1 MIAFLHGELASKDAN
16 HVVVDVSGVGYLL
29 EIPPG
34 SEHELPGVGSVVKF
48 YTHYYI
54 REKEVKLYGFWSLDE
69 LKVFTIAITVKG
81 IGPALALNIVSKLTP
96 SQFRQAILA
105 ENHAALMRVPRLSKQ
120 NAQLVIMTLKKK
132 ITQIGFDG
140 KIEEDG
146 SGKRNREAIEA
157 LIGLGG
163 SEAGA
168 EKAVAEAQRVLGD
181 EAKIEDL
188 TRLALRYLTQFS

>member
-1 MIAFLHGELASKDAN
+1 MIAFLHGVLASKDAN
-16 HVVVDVSGVGYLL
+16 HVVIDVSGVGYMV

-34 SEHELPGVGSVVKF
+34 SENKLPDIGLDIKF
-48 YTHYYI
+48 YTHYHI
-54 REKEVKLYGFWSLDE
+54 REKDVKLYGFWSLDE
-69 LKVFTIAITVKG
+69 LKVFAIAITVKG

-105 ENHAALMRVPRLSKQ
+105 EDHAALIRVPRLNKQ
-120 NAQLVIMTLKKK
+120 SAQLVIMTLKKK

-140 KIEEDG
+140 PIEEDK
-146 SGKRNREAIEA
+146 SGKRNREAIQA

-163 SEAGA
+163 SEEAS
-168 EKAVAEAQRVLGD
+168 EKAVVEAQRVLGD

-188 TRLALRYLTQFS
+188 TLLALRYLNKFS

>member
-1 MIAFLHGELASKDAN
+1 MIAFLHGRLAAQDSN

-29 EIPPG
+29 EIPLG
-34 SEHELPGVGSVVKF
+34 AEHELPDVGSEVKF
-48 YTHYYI
+48 HTHYHI

-105 ENHAALMRVPRLSKQ
+105 ENHAVLMRVPRLSKQ

-132 ITQIGFDG
+132 ITQIGFDEE
-140 KIEEDG
+140 IEEAG
-146 SGKRNREAIEA
+146 SEKRNRDAIEA

-163 SEAGA
+163 SEVGA
-168 EKAVAEAQRVLGD
+168 EKAVSEAQRVLGD
-181 EAKIEDL
+181 EAKTEDL
-188 TRLALRYLTQFS
+188 TRLALRYLNQFS

>member
-1 MIAFLHGELASKDAN
+1 MIAFLHGVLASKDAN
-16 HVVVDVSGVGYLL
+16 HVVIDVSGVGYMV

-34 SEHELPGVGSVVKF
+34 SENKLPDVGLDIKF
-48 YTHYYI
+48 YTHYHI
-54 REKEVKLYGFWSLDE
+54 REKDVKLYGFWSLDE
-69 LKVFTIAITVKG
+69 LKVFAIAITVKG

-105 ENHAALMRVPRLSKQ
+105 EDHAALIRVPRLNKQ
-120 NAQLVIMTLKKK
+120 SAQLVIMTLKKK

-140 KIEEDG
+140 TIEEDK
-146 SGKRNREAIEA
+146 SGKRNREAIQA

-163 SEAGA
+163 SEEAS
-168 EKAVAEAQRVLGD
+168 EKAVVEAQRVLGD

-188 TRLALRYLTQFS
+188 TLLALRYLNKFS

>member
-1 MIAFLHGELASKDAN
+1 MIAFLHGVLASKDAN
-16 HVVVDVSGVGYLL
+16 HVVIDVSGVGYMV

-34 SEHELPGVGSVVKF
+34 SENKLPDVGLDIKF
-48 YTHYYI
+48 YTHYHI
-54 REKEVKLYGFWSLDE
+54 REKDVKLYGFWSLDE

-105 ENHAALMRVPRLSKQ
+105 EDHAALIRVPRLNKQ
-120 NAQLVIMTLKKK
+120 SAQLVIMTLKKK
-132 ITQIGFDG
+132 ITQIGFDVP
-140 KIEEDG
+140 IEEDK
-146 SGKRNREAIEA
+146 SGKRNREAIQA

-163 SEAGA
+163 SEEAS
-168 EKAVAEAQRVLGD
+168 EKAVVEAQRVLGD

-188 TRLALRYLTQFS
+188 TLLALRYLNKFS

>member
-1 MIAFLHGELASKDAN
+1 
-16 HVVVDVSGVGYLL
+16 
-29 EIPPG
+29 
-34 SEHELPGVGSVVKF
+34 
-48 YTHYYI
+48 
-54 REKEVKLYGFWSLDE
+54 VKLYGFRSLDE

-105 ENHAALMRVPRLSKQ
+105 EDHAALIRVPRLNKQ
-120 NAQLVIMTLKKK
+120 SAQLVIMTLKKK

-140 KIEEDG
+140 PIEEDK
-146 SGKRNREAIEA
+146 SGKRNREAIQA

-163 SEAGA
+163 SEEAS
-168 EKAVAEAQRVLGD
+168 EKAVVEAQRVLGD

-188 TRLALRYLTQFS
+188 TLLALRYLNKFS

>member
-1 MIAFLHGELASKDAN
+1 MIAFLHGVLASKDAN
-16 HVVVDVSGVGYLL
+16 HVVIDVSGVGYMV

-34 SEHELPGVGSVVKF
+34 SENKLPDVGLDIKF
-48 YTHYYI
+48 YTHYHI
-54 REKEVKLYGFWSLDE
+54 REKDVKLYGFWSLDE

-105 ENHAALMRVPRLSKQ
+105 EDHAALIRVPRLNKQ
-120 NAQLVIMTLKKK
+120 SAQLVIMTLKKK

-140 KIEEDG
+140 PIEEDK
-146 SGKRNREAIEA
+146 SGKRNREAIQA

-163 SEAGA
+163 SEEAS
-168 EKAVAEAQRVLGD
+168 EKAVVEAQRVLGD

-188 TRLALRYLTQFS
+188 TLLALRYLNKFS

>member
-1 MIAFLHGELASKDAN
+1 MIAFLHGVLASKDAN
-16 HVVVDVSGVGYLL
+16 HVVIDVSGVGYMV

-34 SEHELPGVGSVVKF
+34 SENKLPDVGLDIKF
-48 YTHYYI
+48 YTHYHI
-54 REKEVKLYGFWSLDE
+54 REKDVKLYGFWSLDE

-105 ENHAALMRVPRLSKQ
+105 EDHAALIRVPRLNKQ
-120 NAQLVIMTLKKK
+120 SAQLVIMTLKKK

-140 KIEEDG
+140 TIEEDK
-146 SGKRNREAIEA
+146 SGKRNREAIQA

-163 SEAGA
+163 SEEAS
-168 EKAVAEAQRVLGD
+168 EKAVVEAQRVLGD

-188 TRLALRYLTQFS
+188 TLLALRYLNKFS

>member
-1 MIAFLHGELASKDAN
+1 MIAFLHGVLASKDAN
-16 HVVVDVSGVGYLL
+16 HVVIDVSGVGYMV

-34 SEHELPGVGSVVKF
+34 SENKLPDIGLDIKF
-48 YTHYYI
+48 YTHYHI
-54 REKEVKLYGFWSLDE
+54 REKDVKLYGFWSLDE
-69 LKVFTIAITVKG
+69 LKVFAIAITVKG

-105 ENHAALMRVPRLSKQ
+105 EDHAALIRVPRLNKQ
-120 NAQLVIMTLKKK
+120 SAQLVIMTLKKK

-140 KIEEDG
+140 TIEEDK
-146 SGKRNREAIEA
+146 SGKRNREAIQA

-163 SEAGA
+163 SEEAS
-168 EKAVAEAQRVLGD
+168 EKAVVEAQRVLGD

-188 TRLALRYLTQFS
+188 TLLALRYLNKFS

>member
-1 MIAFLHGELASKDAN
+1 MIAFLHGRLASRDSN
-16 HVVVDVSGVGYLL
+16 RVVVDVSGVGYLL
-29 EIPPG
+29 EIPLG
-34 SEHELPGVGSVVKF
+34 AEHELPDVGSEVKF
-48 YTHYYI
+48 HTHYHI

-105 ENHAALMRVPRLSKQ
+105 ENHAVLMRVPRLSKQ

-132 ITQIGFDG
+132 ITQIGFDEE
-140 KIEEDG
+140 IEEAG
-146 SGKRNREAIEA
+146 SEKRNRDAIEA

-163 SEAGA
+163 SEVGA

-181 EAKIEDL
+181 EAKTEDI
-188 TRLALRYLTQFS
+188 TRLALRYLNQFS

>member
-1 MIAFLHGELASKDAN
+1 MIAFLHGVLASKDAN
-16 HVVVDVSGVGYLL
+16 HVVIDISGVGYMV

-34 SEHELPGVGSVVKF
+34 SENKLPDIGLDIKF
-48 YTHYYI
+48 YTHYHI
-54 REKEVKLYGFWSLDE
+54 REKDVKLYGFWSLDE

-146 SGKRNREAIEA
+146 SGKRNREAIQA

-163 SEAGA
+163 SEEAS
-168 EKAVAEAQRVLGD
+168 EKAVVEAQRVLGD

-188 TRLALRYLTQFS
+188 TLLALRYLNKFS

>member
-1 MIAFLHGELASKDAN
+1 M
-16 HVVVDVSGVGYLL
+16 V

-34 SEHELPGVGSVVKF
+34 SENKLPDIGLDIKF
-48 YTHYYI
+48 YTHYHI
-54 REKEVKLYGFWSLDE
+54 REKDVKLYGFWSLDE
-69 LKVFTIAITVKG
+69 LKVFAIAITVKG

-105 ENHAALMRVPRLSKQ
+105 EDHAALIRVPRLNKQ
-120 NAQLVIMTLKKK
+120 SAQLVIMTLKKK

>member
-1 MIAFLHGELASKDAN
+1 MIAFLHGVLASKDAN
-16 HVVVDVSGVGYLL
+16 HVVIDISGVGYMV

-34 SEHELPGVGSVVKF
+34 SENKLPDVGLDIKF
-48 YTHYYI
+48 YTHYHI
-54 REKEVKLYGFWSLDE
+54 REKDVKLYGFWSLDE

-105 ENHAALMRVPRLSKQ
+105 EDHAALIRVPRLNKQ
-120 NAQLVIMTLKKK
+120 SAQLVIMTLKKK

-140 KIEEDG
+140 PIEEDK
-146 SGKRNREAIEA
+146 SGKRNREAIQA

-163 SEAGA
+163 SEEAS
-168 EKAVAEAQRVLGD
+168 EKAVVEAQRVLGD

-188 TRLALRYLTQFS
+188 TLLALRYLNKFS

>member
-1 MIAFLHGELASKDAN
+1 MIAFLHGVLASKDAN
-16 HVVVDVSGVGYLL
+16 HVVIDVSGVGYMV

-34 SEHELPGVGSVVKF
+34 SENKLPDVGLDIKF
-48 YTHYYI
+48 YTHYHI
-54 REKEVKLYGFWSLDE
+54 REKDVKLYGFWSLDE

-81 IGPALALNIVSKLTP
+81 IGPALALNIVSNLTP

-105 ENHAALMRVPRLSKQ
+105 EDHAALIRVPRLNKQ
-120 NAQLVIMTLKKK
+120 SAQLVIMTLKKK

-140 KIEEDG
+140 TIEEDK
-146 SGKRNREAIEA
+146 SGKRNREAIQA

-163 SEAGA
+163 SEEAS
-168 EKAVAEAQRVLGD
+168 EKAVVEAQRVLGD

-188 TRLALRYLTQFS
+188 TLLALRYLNKFS

>member
-1 MIAFLHGELASKDAN
+1 MIAFLHGTLASKDVN
-16 HVVVDVSGVGYLL
+16 HVIIDVHGVGYLL

-34 SEHELPGVGSVVKF
+34 SEHKLPEVGSEIKF
-48 YTHYYI
+48 YTHYHI
-54 REKEVKLYGFWSLDE
+54 REKEVKLYGFWSRDE
-69 LKVFTIAITVKG
+69 LTVFTIAITVKG

-105 ENHAALMRVPRLSKQ
+105 ENHAALMLVPRLSKQ

-132 ITQIGFDG
+132 ITQIRFDG

-146 SGKRNREAIEA
+146 SGKQNRETVQA

-168 EKAVAEAQRVLGD
+168 EKAVAEAQRILGD

-188 TRLALRYLTQFS
+188 TRLALRYLNQFS

>member
-1 MIAFLHGELASKDAN
+1 MIAFLHGVLASKDAN
-16 HVVVDVSGVGYLL
+16 HVVIDVSGVGYMV

-34 SEHELPGVGSVVKF
+34 SENKLPDVGLDIKF
-48 YTHYYI
+48 YTHYHI
-54 REKEVKLYGFWSLDE
+54 REKDVKLYGFWSLDE

-105 ENHAALMRVPRLSKQ
+105 EDHAALIRVPRLNKQ
-120 NAQLVIMTLKKK
+120 SAQLVIMTLKKK

-140 KIEEDG
+140 TIEEDK
-146 SGKRNREAIEA
+146 SGKRNREAIQA

-163 SEAGA
+163 SEEAS
-168 EKAVAEAQRVLGD
+168 EKAVVEAQRVLGD

-188 TRLALRYLTQFS
+188 TLLALRYLNKLS

>member
-1 MIAFLHGELASKDAN
+1 MIAFLHGVLASKDAN
-16 HVVVDVSGVGYLL
+16 HVVIDISGVGYMV

-34 SEHELPGVGSVVKF
+34 SENKLPDVGLDIKF
-48 YTHYYI
+48 YTHYHI
-54 REKEVKLYGFWSLDE
+54 REKDVKLYGFWSLDE

-105 ENHAALMRVPRLSKQ
+105 EDHAALIRVPRLNKQ
-120 NAQLVIMTLKKK
+120 SAQLVIMTLKKK

-140 KIEEDG
+140 TIEEDK
-146 SGKRNREAIEA
+146 SGKRNREAIQA

-163 SEAGA
+163 SEEAS
-168 EKAVAEAQRVLGD
+168 EKAVVEAQRVLGD

-188 TRLALRYLTQFS
+188 TLLALRYLNKFS

>member
-1 MIAFLHGELASKDAN
+1 MIAFLHGVLASKDAN
-16 HVVVDVSGVGYLL
+16 HVVIDVSGVGYMV

-34 SEHELPGVGSVVKF
+34 SENKLPDIGLDIKF
-48 YTHYYI
+48 YTHYHI
-54 REKEVKLYGFWSLDE
+54 REKDVKLYGFWSLDE

-105 ENHAALMRVPRLSKQ
+105 EDHAALIRVPRLNKQ
-120 NAQLVIMTLKKK
+120 SAQLVIMTLKKK

-140 KIEEDG
+140 TIEEDK
-146 SGKRNREAIEA
+146 SGKRNREAIQA

-163 SEAGA
+163 SEEAS
-168 EKAVAEAQRVLGD
+168 EKAVVEAQRVLGD

-188 TRLALRYLTQFS
+188 TLLALRYLNKFS